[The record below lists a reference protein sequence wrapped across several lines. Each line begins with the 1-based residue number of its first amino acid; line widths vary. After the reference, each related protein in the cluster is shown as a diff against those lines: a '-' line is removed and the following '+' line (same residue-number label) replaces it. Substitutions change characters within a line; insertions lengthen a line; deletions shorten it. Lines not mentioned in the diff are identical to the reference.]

1 MIFLLFSFPKIL
13 FKSPYLGFTAILG
26 FHVFEWCQV
35 LLSLDEHVVVQA
47 HTVTGVAQ
55 TTGLSLCIFMS
66 TYYQEQAS
74 VGVLGV
80 ELSGG

>member
-1 MIFLLFSFPKIL
+1 MIFLLFSFPNTSLNHLIWD
-13 FKSPYLGFTAILG
+13 SQP
-26 FHVFEWCQV
+26 HWVFRVCEWCQV

-66 TYYQEQAS
+66 TYYQEEAS